1 MAFILGATQV
11 ASEMDVPAPG
21 SATLVPMT
29 AHASTG
35 APPSTPPV
43 GKPLRLAATLLTAAL
58 LGVLAWRVAGV
69 IWSIAT
75 PAPTATAPATRD
87 AAGDWERARNLFGDA
102 DAAAATPTATASGIR
117 LRGVYAVDGKTLSA
131 AVVNTGGKRDIAVR
145 VGDEI
150 EKGVTLAAVEANHIE
165 VSRGGVRERIALDRR
180 VALHSSGAGGANI
193 RGFKLNVTR
202 TGPNAVSL
210 SRSELNTTLQD
221 PGQLAFTGRIGAGS
235 GGGVRIDSA
244 PTGSLPQ
251 KLGLLEGDVI
261 KSLNGQAV
269 NSAGDL
275 ARLYGQFGT
284 LSSLRAE
291 VSRGGQVVVMNLQ
304 ITP

>member
-1 MAFILGATQV
+1 MRFAI
-11 ASEMDVPAPG
+11 
-21 SATLVPMT
+21 
-29 AHASTG
+29 
-35 APPSTPPV
+35 
-43 GKPLRLAATLLTAAL
+43 TLLTVAL
-58 LGVLAWRVAGV
+58 ICALAWQMAGML
-69 IWSIAT
+69 WSFT
-75 PAPTATAPATRD
+75 SPTQRRTATETRD
-87 AAGDWERARNLFGDA
+87 TAGDWERARNLFGDA
-102 DAAAATPTATASGIR
+102 DAAAANSAASTSGIR

-145 VGDEI
+145 VGEEI
-150 EKGVTLAAVEANHIE
+150 EKGVTLAAVEADHIE
-165 VSRGGVRERIALDRR
+165 ISRGGVRERILLDRR
-180 VALHSSGAGGANI
+180 IVAQRGGAGSANI

-221 PGQLAFTGRIGAGS
+221 PNQLAYTGRIGSGS

-251 KLGLLEGDVI
+251 KLGLMEGDVI

-291 VSRGGQVVVMNLQ
+291 VQRGGQVVVMNLQ